1 MSDKDTFI
9 QIFQTKYS
17 QLYKQAIKNKYKVF
31 IPLKKL
37 ITENM
42 LDEVFYT
49 NHIFYTSKY
58 DENIF
63 INLNGRVLKYEHPK
77 FRAFLNWKKNIEF
90 QIKDQYQTA
99 FGLCCISID
108 NVCDEQ
114 NYNEQNKGQ
123 TGKGELMKIKK
134 MNTIEEYLKWSDQFE
149 KFGSKELSKEG
160 NKEWQYTLKEVKYF
174 VDIMKNN
181 CIFMK
186 GYEEFYSMNFIKEF
200 QSIQERLRKCLM
212 KQKCVDNPATFPNTV
227 NELTESLVF
236 RDMYDF
242 FMNSLI
248 SFNEEEEKEMQ
259 QKMKEIGIKFEL
271 TDAAFKGC
279 TFEKAI
285 KILQELPKQ
294 KCVFEKFKLL
304 TDVNTSFQT
313 EAKDAYE
320 KANPSKTYSASG
332 DSTIAFWSYIVSH
345 SKLNNI
351 LAEANF
357 LKLFGSLNLNTFG
370 ESSYLS
376 TTFISAVNA
385 VYDESTRNDF
395 KYVSGRKIRP
405 NIIRTEEV
413 TYTPEIHD
421 FPERSM
427 SVSSGVSGLS
437 GLS

>member
-1 MSDKDTFI
+1 MSDKDTFLHTL
-9 QIFQTKYS
+9 QTKYES
-17 QLYKQAIKNKYKVF
+17 LYKQAIKNKYKVF

-37 ITENM
+37 ITETM

-58 DENIF
+58 DETIF
-63 INLNGRVLKYEHPK
+63 INLNGRVLKYEQPK
-77 FRAFLNWKKNIEF
+77 FRSFLNWKKNLDFQAKDEF
-90 QIKDQYQTA
+90 QTA
-99 FGLCCISID
+99 SGLSCVSID

-114 NYNEQNKGQ
+114 NYSEQNKSQ
-123 TGKGELMKIKK
+123 TKSELMKIKK
-134 MNTIEEYLKWSDQFE
+134 MNTIEEYLKWSDAFE
-149 KFGSKELSKEG
+149 KWVSKESTKETV
-160 NKEWQYTLKEVKYF
+160 NKEWQSVLKEVKYF

-181 CIFMK
+181 CMFMK
-186 GYEEFYSMNFIKEF
+186 GYEDFYSMNFIKEF
-200 QSIQERLRKCLM
+200 QSIQEKLRKCLT
-212 KQKCVDNPATFPNTV
+212 KQKCNDNPAAFPHIV
-227 NELTESLVF
+227 NELTDSLVF

-242 FMNSLI
+242 FMNNLI
-248 SFNEEEEKEMQ
+248 SFYEEEEKEMQ

-271 TDAAFKGC
+271 TDATFKGC

-285 KILQELPKQ
+285 KLLQKLSKQ

-304 TDVNTSFQT
+304 TDVNASFQA

-320 KANPSKTYSASG
+320 KANPSKTYASSG
-332 DSTIAFWSYIVSH
+332 DSTLAFWCYIVSR

-357 LKLFGSLNLNTFG
+357 LKLFSSLNVNTFG
-370 ESSYLS
+370 ESSYVC
-376 TTFISAVNA
+376 TTFISAANTL
-385 VYDESTRNDF
+385 YDESTKNDF

-413 TYTPEIHD
+413 SYTPDIND

-427 SVSSGVSGLS
+427 SISSAISSLS
-437 GLS
+437 